1 MSKLFDT
8 NYNLFFIPLLPQK
21 MKKTREI
28 FGGLWKIYVF
38 TWFLLLL
45 IILYPFY
52 AFFLLTE
59 KHFNKGFHLL
69 RFHTGLLMYLSGI
82 FTSVKNRHYIKK
94 GQAYVITPNH
104 SSYLDIIII
113 YQTFTQYFVFMG
125 KKELAHVPLFNIF
138 FKKMN
143 IPVDRKSN
151 SSGKRAMDRCALELD
166 KGHSVVLFPEGTI
179 PNSCPKMGTFKN
191 GAFKLAIEKQMPILP
206 ITFISNYRRLEMK
219 GMFSGLAGPGLARA
233 IIHEPIS
240 TIGLTEADL
249 VPLRDKVFGIISE
262 ELRKHQHN

>member
-1 MSKLFDT
+1 
-8 NYNLFFIPLLPQK
+8 
-21 MKKTREI
+21 MKKFREI

-38 TWFLLLL
+38 TWFLILL
-45 IILYPFY
+45 IILYPLY
-52 AFFLLTE
+52 AIFLLTE

-82 FTSVKNRHYIKK
+82 FTSVKNKHHIKK

-104 SSYLDIIII
+104 SSYLDIVII

-125 KKELAHVPLFNIF
+125 KKELAHIPLFNIF

-151 SSGKRAMDRCALELD
+151 SSGKRAMDRCSLELD

-179 PNSCPKMGTFKN
+179 PNSCPKMGAFKN
-191 GAFKLAIEKQMPILP
+191 GAFKLAIEKQLPILP
-206 ITFISNYRRLEMK
+206 ITFISNYRILEMS
-219 GMFSGLAGPGLARA
+219 GFFSGKAGPGLAKA
-233 IIHEPIS
+233 IIHEPIP

-249 VPLRDKVFGIISE
+249 VPLRDKVFDIISE
-262 ELRKHQHN
+262 ELEKHHRK